1 MKFVFLIF
9 PFIFL
14 SSCMTYSSG
23 YIPTVKIDFKTTK
36 NLAKNKKDVSFSTSY
51 YQQVGE
57 DILLNDK
64 KLQKSILNSFNK
76 SGLFKRVY
84 YTPLKEKSDYHYH
97 FDVKITGTNPADKY
111 STGIAGAYMLLI
123 FPTWVNHNVDI
134 SMTLFVNGEETYTI
148 TAAEK
153 TKDIYWLPF
162 LIFSPFFNHGTVGSH
177 IRKKSM
183 RYFINEII
191 NEKLYEL

>member
-57 DILLNDK
+57 DILVSDK

-97 FDVKITGTNPADKY
+97 FDVKITGTNPVSQPVHGLFASLCVRRY
-111 STGIAGAYMLLI
+111 SL
-123 FPTWVNHNVDI
+123 
-134 SMTLFVNGEETYTI
+134 GETPNRR
-148 TAAEK
+148 
-153 TKDIYWLPF
+153 L
-162 LIFSPFFNHGTVGSH
+162 N
-177 IRKKSM
+177 M
-183 RYFINEII
+183 R
-191 NEKLYEL
+191 EKLRISGYPVESAACPGV